1 VKQDTEVS
9 LRIVDVQG
17 KLIAQPLSK
26 VKHDTGSYTYQYS
39 NSKLAPGLYQCIV
52 SIGDKEHAIQIIR
65 K

>member
-26 VKHDTGSYTYQYS
+26 VKHDTGSYTYQYNNNQLS
-39 NSKLAPGLYQCIV
+39 SGVYQCIV
-52 SIGDKEHAIQIIR
+52 SINGKEQII
-65 K
+65 KIVKK